1 MKLIWMICALLLI
14 HRPSFHTTPKQMPA
28 LTMADTLPPMPKAPE
43 VKNGWLGT
51 YTYTVKLKGSGN
63 QPKPYSYYASFH
75 RVHTGFVEFTREV
88 RGAIRVNQPDK
99 YNKDRWESWLSNGT
113 KKSWNYI
120 NDTLKAVSVITSDA
134 CCRTPHDH
142 LRVIRAGDAKNWKEG
157 FTHNMDLQIDHLTGT
172 YILSVPLATTD
183 AQDHEQ
189 WKVRKDAAPKNNY
202 LRDVDE
208 TRTMTFKTY
217 QQMNEADTIMGTFRK
232 GQKEIVINRNA
243 PFIYEELLWHDDNGK
258 AVFITPKSTGTVEFK
273 LVLKRID

>member
-1 MKLIWMICALLLI
+1 MICALLLI
-14 HRPSFHTTPKQMPA
+14 HRPSFHTTPKQMLAPA
-28 LTMADTLPPMPKAPE
+28 MADTLPPMPKAPE
-43 VKNGWLGT
+43 IKNGWLGT

-63 QPKPYSYYASFH
+63 QPKPYSYYANFH

-157 FTHNMDLQIDHLTGT
+157 FTHNMDLQIDHMTGT

-189 WKVRKDAAPKNNY
+189 WKVRKDVVSKNNY

-217 QQMNEADTIMGTFRK
+217 QQLNEADTIMGTFQK

-258 AVFITPKSTGTVEFK
+258 AVFITPKSTGTIEFK